1 MTRLRFWDGAGWEG
15 SLVQWDFPI
24 DLFFFHTYLR
34 DVLNIEYFRST
45 LRKENNKNKR
55 REVAR

>member
-1 MTRLRFWDGAGWEG
+1 M
-15 SLVQWDFPI
+15 QWDFPI